1 MGTMTCRASATA
13 EYVSREVIY
22 NEVDLVLHV
31 GDISYANG
39 DPEVACLS
47 HPPPPY
53 VAFLEPCALSLG
65 C

>member
-1 MGTMTCRASATA
+1 MMSCSASATA

-39 DPEVACLS
+39 DPEVDSQSPTPC
-47 HPPPPY
+47 HPTPPHL
-53 VAFLEPCALSLG
+53 F
-65 C
+65 